1 MQVKLKQIH
10 PNAKTPT
17 YATDGSG
24 CFDLYAAETG
34 EPWRQEGYHNEF
46 NTGLAFEIPEGHV
59 MLMFGRS
66 GIAFNYG
73 AHLVTGV
80 SVIDSDF
87 RGEVKVKYTIGF
99 PSGAG
104 DRIAQAIV
112 LPYEKVEFVEEELS
126 ETERGDGG
134 FGSSGS

>member
-1 MQVKLKQIH
+1 MQVKLKHIH
-10 PNAKTPT
+10 HNAKTPT
-17 YATDGSG
+17 YATPGSG

-66 GIAFNYG
+66 GIGFNHG
-73 AHLVTGV
+73 AHLVTGA
-80 SVIDSDF
+80 SVIDSDY
-87 RGEVKVKYTIGF
+87 RQEVKVKYTIGF
-99 PSGAG
+99 PSAVG

-112 LPYEKVEFVEEELS
+112 LPYEMVEFVEGELS
-126 ETERGDGG
+126 ETERNGG
-134 FGSSGS
+134 MGSTGV